1 MVVLALSPGHD
12 GAIAAARDG
21 TLLFAYEAEK
31 DSFERHAALTVT
43 TFINAVERL
52 GEMPDVV
59 AYSGAVKTFGLDA
72 TFEGLGYFGSSRTE
86 QRPMNFLGKQAT
98 LFSSTHERAHIMSA
112 IGMAPRDDSPER
124 AVLVWE
130 GGIGSLYLVDSD
142 FRVKR
147 EFPIMYGP
155 GVRYAALFAVADPTF
170 DDRPKPPRD
179 DAGKLMALAAFG
191 DAADAD
197 AAITDV
203 VDRIITGP
211 PPWPLEKAQY
221 KDTPLYN
228 AEVTAQATKTAAALL
243 TERMFQI
250 FSEAAMENLPPGLPL
265 HIAGGCGLNCDWNMM
280 WRELGH
286 FSSVFVPPCPN
297 DSGLAVGSITD
308 ALAVM
313 TGEPYIDWNVYCGLE
328 FEWDSSPDPQV
339 WQRREFSE
347 AAIAD
352 AIAGGRVFAWVQ
364 GRAELGPRALGNRS
378 LLANPFDARTRDRL
392 NDIKLRETYRPVAPC
407 CRLEDVGKVY
417 DRDFPDP
424 YMLYFRKATTRDLA
438 AVTHVDDSARC
449 QTVTREANKQLH
461 DLLTAFGERHGVG
474 VLCNTSLNFKERGF
488 INRMSDLTRFCETR
502 GVDDFVVGD
511 AWFQRA

>member
-1 MVVLALSPGHD
+1 
-12 GAIAAARDG
+12 
-21 TLLFAYEAEK
+21 
-31 DSFERHAALTVT
+31 
-43 TFINAVERL
+43 
-52 GEMPDVV
+52 
-59 AYSGAVKTFGLDA
+59 
-72 TFEGLGYFGSSRTE
+72 
-86 QRPMNFLGKQAT
+86 
-98 LFSSTHERAHIMSA
+98 
-112 IGMAPRDDSPER
+112 
-124 AVLVWE
+124 
-130 GGIGSLYLVDSD
+130 
-142 FRVKR
+142 
-147 EFPIMYGP
+147 
-155 GVRYAALFAVADPTF
+155 
-170 DDRPKPPRD
+170 
-179 DAGKLMALAAFG
+179 
-191 DAADAD
+191 
-197 AAITDV
+197 
-203 VDRIITGP
+203 
-211 PPWPLEKAQY
+211 
-221 KDTPLYN
+221 
-228 AEVTAQATKTAAALL
+228 
-243 TERMFQI
+243 
-250 FSEAAMENLPPGLPL
+250 
-265 HIAGGCGLNCDWNMM
+265 MM